1 MKFKFTSQDKLWGDE
16 LGTLRTVEFEQEC
29 LEDIITEFEL
39 FLKGSGFVFDNI
51 SLDVEDEDEYQS
63 STRSLFDIDEEH
75 DNEKEEEPLSDLSSQ
90 EKIEAY
96 KHTPEFYGYIRT
108 KVVN

>member
-16 LGTLRTVEFEQEC
+16 VGTLRTVEFEHEC

-39 FLKGSGFVFDNI
+39 FLKGSGFIFDNI
-51 SLDVEDEDEYQS
+51 TLDNEDECEPI
-63 STRSLFDIDEEH
+63 TKSLFDRSVDVEH
-75 DNEKEEEPLSDLSSQ
+75 DYQKAEEPLSDLSLQ
-90 EKIEAY
+90 EKIESY
-96 KHTPEFYGYIRT
+96 KHTPEFYGIIRT